1 MMFTRRL
8 TEDERQQWE
17 RDGYCVLP
25 GALTPQEVARL
36 TRALDQ
42 LYQQHVVENP
52 EADAAKGIDRRN
64 VMEDDD
70 VFVELMDHPGILGV
84 VVDLPRP
91 LHSTEHVRGR
101 HPPAGPRLQ
110 GIHPYRRGASLAA
123 HPAQ

>member
-8 TEDERQQWE
+8 AEDERQQWE
-17 RDGYCVLP
+17 RDGYFVLSE
-25 GALTPQEVARL
+25 ALTPQEVARL

-42 LYQQHVVENP
+42 LYQQHVVDNP

-84 VVDLPRP
+84 VADLLGPYIQ
-91 LHSTEHVRGR
+91 LSIVRGR
-101 HPPAGPRLQ
+101 HPPARPRIQ
-110 GIHPYRRGASLAA
+110 GLHPYRRWAGPPA
-123 HPAQ
+123 HSAQ